1 MGQIFNRIKLIAKS
15 YWNSTKK
22 TIRESNLLKEDD
34 NLEEINLDEELR
46 KLKDEIR
53 WKNPGVDSEL
63 VKLMASY
70 KVLGLK
76 LGDSLELVAAKLK
89 ELMIKNHP
97 DKFPDPKDK
106 KRAGDIMGE
115 ITKAYNKIKDYW
127 NSKKERGF

>member
-34 NLEEINLDEELR
+34 NPEEINLDEELR

-53 WKNPGVDSEL
+53 WKKPLVDPEL
-63 VKLMASY
+63 VKLIPSY

-76 LGDSLELVAAKLK
+76 LGDGLELVAAKLK
-89 ELMIKNHP
+89 ELIIKNHP
-97 DKFPDPKDK
+97 DRFPDPKDK
-106 KRAGDIMGE
+106 KRASDIIGE
-115 ITKAYNKIKDYW
+115 ITKEYNKIKDYW
-127 NSKKERGF
+127 KNKGSS